1 METLAIEAIRATQS
15 ATGGSGV
22 SPDRLAPDRLS
33 AADPAAVAK
42 FEAAMAATGPSAVS
56 RSADSSAAVPFASQV
71 SAAWRSAQANNQD
84 MIHRIKALSDVEQ
97 QINEISELAT
107 LHHHY
112 RKNANYQD
120 AKKLLEY
127 MPDWRINKSI
137 KEFMLIYQGDVKLGY
152 DLKDIKVN
160 VDPVTKTIAIAL
172 PEPKILSHSIDFKSI
187 QVLWEKKGWFNDIR
201 FEDFK
206 QFFIA
211 EQKKYEEENNDE
223 LKRRAREHAQKII
236 QLYLGSVVKD
246 DYQIKLD

>member
-1 METLAIEAIRATQS
+1 MKLTLKLVSLLLLVCATVAATVFVMKKME
-15 ATGGSGV
+15 
-22 SPDRLAPDRLS
+22 
-33 AADPAAVAK
+33 PA
-42 FEAAMAATGPSAVS
+42 EPTGPSIT
-56 RSADSSAAVPFASQV
+56 SAF
-71 SAAWRSAQANNQD
+71 
-84 MIHRIKALSDVEQ
+84 VEQ
-97 QINEISELAT
+97 RISEISELAT

-152 DLKDIKVN
+152 DLKDIKTSI
-160 VDPVTKTIAIAL
+160 DPITKTILIIL

-187 QVLWEKKGWFNDIR
+187 QVLWEKQGWFNDIR

-223 LKRRAREHAQKII
+223 LKRRAREHAQKVI
-236 QLYLGSVVKD
+236 QLYLGSVASE
-246 DYQIKLD
+246 DYQIKVE

>member
-1 METLAIEAIRATQS
+1 MKLTLKLVSLLLLVCAT
-15 ATGGSGV
+15 V
-22 SPDRLAPDRLS
+22 
-33 AADPAAVAK
+33 
-42 FEAAMAATGPSAVS
+42 AATVFVMKKLEPAEPAGPSIT
-56 RSADSSAAVPFASQV
+56 SAF
-71 SAAWRSAQANNQD
+71 
-84 MIHRIKALSDVEQ
+84 VEQ
-97 QINEISELAT
+97 RISEISELAT

-152 DLKDIKVN
+152 DLKEIKTSI
-160 VDPVTKTIAIAL
+160 DPITKTILIIL

-223 LKRRAREHAQKII
+223 LKRRAREHAQKVI
-236 QLYLGSVVKD
+236 QLYLGSVANE
-246 DYQIKLD
+246 DYQIKVD

>member
-1 METLAIEAIRATQS
+1 MKLTLKLVSLLLLVCATVAATVFVMKKME
-15 ATGGSGV
+15 
-22 SPDRLAPDRLS
+22 
-33 AADPAAVAK
+33 PA
-42 FEAAMAATGPSAVS
+42 EPTGPSIT
-56 RSADSSAAVPFASQV
+56 SAF
-71 SAAWRSAQANNQD
+71 
-84 MIHRIKALSDVEQ
+84 VEQ
-97 QINEISELAT
+97 RISEISELAT

-152 DLKDIKVN
+152 DLKEIKTSI
-160 VDPVTKTIAIAL
+160 DPITKTILIIL

-206 QFFIA
+206 QFFIV

-223 LKRRAREHAQKII
+223 LKRRAREHAQKVI
-236 QLYLGSVVKD
+236 QLYIGSVASE
-246 DYQIKLD
+246 DYQIKVE

>member
-1 METLAIEAIRATQS
+1 MKLTLKLVSLLLLVCATVA
-15 ATGGSGV
+15 ATV
-22 SPDRLAPDRLS
+22 FVMKKLE
-33 AADPAAVAK
+33 PA
-42 FEAAMAATGPSAVS
+42 EPTGPSIT
-56 RSADSSAAVPFASQV
+56 SAF
-71 SAAWRSAQANNQD
+71 
-84 MIHRIKALSDVEQ
+84 VEQ
-97 QINEISELAT
+97 RISEISELAT

-152 DLKDIKVN
+152 DLKEIKTSI
-160 VDPVTKTIAIAL
+160 DPITKTILIIL

-223 LKRRAREHAQKII
+223 LKRRAREHAQKVI
-236 QLYLGSVVKD
+236 QLYLGSVASE
-246 DYQIKLD
+246 DYQIMVE